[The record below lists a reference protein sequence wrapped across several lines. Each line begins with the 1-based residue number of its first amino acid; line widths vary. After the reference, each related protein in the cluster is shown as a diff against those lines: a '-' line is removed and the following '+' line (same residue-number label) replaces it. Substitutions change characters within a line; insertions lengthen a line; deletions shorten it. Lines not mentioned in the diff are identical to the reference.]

1 MSNLHKLS
9 PLELSE
15 KEKCYDSVYLT
26 TDTYKVSTLASGCL
40 LQVLTQINY
49 FYYKIYCHNNETIN
63 QTKLFYSQVVDSV
76 MNNESASGVAVIRPP
91 GHHAELDIACGFCIF
106 NSVAIAASYALNK
119 YGLKRYVSTN
129 VLHISHIIY
138 LPLYLDV

>member
-1 MSNLHKLS
+1 M
-9 PLELSE
+9 
-15 KEKCYDSVYLT
+15 
-26 TDTYKVSTLASGCL
+26 
-40 LQVLTQINY
+40 
-49 FYYKIYCHNNETIN
+49 
-63 QTKLFYSQVVDSV
+63 FYSQVVDSV

>member
-9 PLELSE
+9 LSELSE
-15 KEKCYDSVYLT
+15 KEKSYDSVYLT

-40 LQVLTQINY
+40 LQVLTYLNY
-49 FYYKIYCHNNETIN
+49 CYYKICSLSNETIN
-63 QTKLFYSQVVDSV
+63 QTKFLFYLQVVDSV
-76 MNNESASGVAVIRPP
+76 MSNESASGVAVIRPP

-119 YGLKRYVSTN
+119 YGLKRYVNNRVT
-129 VLHISHIIY
+129 
-138 LPLYLDV
+138 